1 MTMASC
7 RCFIC
12 CLYVLQCGSFISLIC
27 VLWWREACRRSQ
39 PATFSS
45 TPSSFFHPSGCFPL
59 LIMSAHKT
67 AAGSFL
73 SQLPPSE
80 MRLSPLSLS
89 PSVCLSFSYADYYCL
104 NLWYALLCNYPPPL
118 PSSPPF
124 HIKHMITF
132 NKPIISIAARSRA
145 GRRGSYLVQQISDH
159 SPAHFKPF
167 RSHEKSPLRL
177 LVSDYRDAVAKT
189 EWRGAT
195 NSPFPPSPIR
205 LKTIGRQPPPL
216 SAGRET

>member
-1 MTMASC
+1 MCCSVARLLALSVSC
-7 RCFIC
+7 GDVRPAGAHS
-12 CLYVLQCGSFISLIC
+12 LQHFLQHLP
-27 VLWWREACRRSQ
+27 V
-39 PATFSS
+39 SS
-45 TPSSFFHPSGCFPL
+45 
-59 LIMSAHKT
+59 IR
-67 AAGSFL
+67 AAAF
-73 SQLPPSE
+73 
-80 MRLSPLSLS
+80 LSLS
-89 PSVCLSFSYADYYCL
+89 CQRTKQPPGASSVSFHHLRCAFPPYLSLPLCVCLSLMLIIIVLISDMHCYVTIHPHC
-104 NLWYALLCNYPPPL
+104 PPP
-118 PSSPPF
+118 PPF

>member
-1 MTMASC
+1 MCCSVARLLALSVSC
-7 RCFIC
+7 GDVRPTGAHS
-12 CLYVLQCGSFISLIC
+12 LQHFLQHLP
-27 VLWWREACRRSQ
+27 V
-39 PATFSS
+39 SS
-45 TPSSFFHPSGCFPL
+45 
-59 LIMSAHKT
+59 IR
-67 AAGSFL
+67 AAAF
-73 SQLPPSE
+73 
-80 MRLSPLSLS
+80 LSLS
-89 PSVCLSFSYADYYCL
+89 CQRTKQPPGASSVSFHHLRCAFPPYLSLPLCVCLSL
-104 NLWYALLCNYPPPL
+104 MLIIIVLINLWYALLCNYPPPL